1 MTIERRKKTK
11 LASIFFFI
19 ILNTCSNA
27 SEINGAQWS
36 GQSNFMHV
44 TKEKMDMIYS
54 VDITGQKVFLGGYY
68 EIIKKNTDQVVF
80 RLNVEELEFN
90 SRVDGKEYC
99 RIWGRVDNS
108 DIQSYLYANDCLPI
122 KKS

>member
-1 MTIERRKKTK
+1 M
-11 LASIFFFI
+11 
-19 ILNTCSNA
+19 NTCSNA

-54 VDITGQKVFLGGYY
+54 VDISGQKVFLGGYY

-108 DIQSYLYANDCLPI
+108 DIQSYLYADDCLPI

>member
-68 EIIKKNTDQVVF
+68 EIIKKNTDQVIF

>member
-1 MTIERRKKTK
+1 VTIERRKKTK

-108 DIQSYLYANDCLPI
+108 DIQSYLYADDCLPI

>member
-90 SRVDGKEYC
+90 SRADGKEYC

>member
-1 MTIERRKKTK
+1 VTIERRKKTK

>member
-108 DIQSYLYANDCLPI
+108 DIQSYLYADDCLPI